1 MQQEPPPTHPHL
13 RRFIALL
20 RRQSNSLSNLKQ
32 IHAHSIRL
40 SIPTSDSR
48 LAKHLLFTLLSFPNP
63 PIRYAHSLFSQLT
76 RPDSFTWNTLIRAH
90 SDSPSDPSPALRFHA
105 RMRRSSARADTHTY
119 PFVLKACARLRALRY
134 GQAVHAAS
142 LRDGLANTLFASN
155 ALIHFYASAG
165 LVDAARRVFDAM
177 RVRDLVTWNSI
188 INGLVNNGRHHEAVD
203 IFGGLRF
210 DVGPDGFT
218 MVGLLCACAELGALS
233 MGRAVHALLVE
244 SGMLEANT
252 HVGNALMD
260 LYAKCGA
267 IGDMHS
273 VFLEMGCCRLRSV
286 ISWNSLIVGLAGN
299 GHAREALE
307 WYGRMETEDGLG
319 PNGVTFVGVLYAC
332 SHCGLVDEGFRQFE
346 RMQREFSIEPAMEH
360 YGCMVD
366 LLGRAGRVEEA
377 REFIEGMPVEPN
389 EVIWRTLLG
398 ACAMHKNVGVAE
410 AAWVRLA
417 RIDPGHDGDFVLLSN
432 IYAWAGRWADVQA
445 LREEMLGRGIDKWP
459 GKSSSS

>member
-1 MQQEPPPTHPHL
+1 MQRPPPPTHPHL
-13 RRFIALL
+13 QGFIALL

-48 LAKHLLFTLLSFPNP
+48 LAKHLLFTLLSLPNP
-63 PIRYAHSLFSQLT
+63 PIRYAHSLFSQLN

-90 SDSPSDPSPALRFHA
+90 SDSSSDPSPALRFHA

-119 PFVLKACARLRALRY
+119 PFVLKACARLRALRH
-134 GQAVHAAS
+134 GEAVHAAS

-177 RVRDLVTWNSI
+177 RVRDLVTWNSV
-188 INGLVNNGRHHEAVD
+188 INGLVNNGRHREAVD
-203 IFGGLRF
+203 LFGGLRF

-218 MVGLLCACAELGALS
+218 MVSLLCACAELGMLS
-233 MGRAVHALLVE
+233 TGQAVHALLVG

-260 LYAKCGA
+260 LYAKCGT
-267 IGDMHS
+267 IGDMRS

-286 ISWNSLIVGLAGN
+286 VSWNSLIVGLAGN

-307 WYGRMETEDGLG
+307 
-319 PNGVTFVGVLYAC
+319 C
-332 SHCGLVDEGFRQFE
+332 HCGLVDEGFRQFK

-366 LLGRAGRVEEA
+366 LLGRAGWVEEA

-389 EVIWRTLLG
+389 EVIWRMLLG
-398 ACAMHKNVGVAE
+398 ACAMHKNVRVAE

-417 RIDPGHDGDFVLLSN
+417 QIDPGHDGDFILLSN
-432 IYAWAGRWADVQA
+432 LYAWAGRWADVQA
-445 LREEMLGRGIDKWP
+445 LREEMLSRGIDKWP